1 DPFQQISQLR
11 RRDRHR
17 LVRIFL
23 RNGQWP
29 HKAASLQP
37 LGEQTHALAIVPEHL
52 DQSTTPAAEYEQV
65 AIVRVALERLLHQR
79 CQAIEALAHIGMA
92 GCQPYPHSGRDR
104 DHRGRT
110 PLINAATAAASVAG
124 STAPVIRIRDPLANS
139 TSIMPRP
146 GGTAEPGPAA
156 TRTAANCGASC
167 GRGQSYRTHP
177 DIC

>member
-1 DPFQQISQLR
+1 MDSCLTARSLWPAGVLRSPPIDSFQQISQLR

-65 AIVRVALERLLHQR
+65 AIVRVALERLLH
-79 CQAIEALAHIGMA
+79 
-92 GCQPYPHSGRDR
+92 PH
-104 DHRGRT
+104 
-110 PLINAATAAASVAG
+110 
-124 STAPVIRIRDPLANS
+124 
-139 TSIMPRP
+139 
-146 GGTAEPGPAA
+146 
-156 TRTAANCGASC
+156 
-167 GRGQSYRTHP
+167 
-177 DIC
+177 